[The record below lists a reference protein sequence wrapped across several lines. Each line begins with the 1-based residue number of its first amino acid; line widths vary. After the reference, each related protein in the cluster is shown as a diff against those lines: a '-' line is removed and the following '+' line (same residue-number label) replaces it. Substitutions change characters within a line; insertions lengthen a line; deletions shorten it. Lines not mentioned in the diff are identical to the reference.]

1 MPHDCMGCA
10 IAAKELTP
18 IGGIIAETPNF
29 ILAQDP
35 EVPIKNF
42 LIINAKRHVR
52 SIAQMSPE
60 ENTELFGLC
69 YRARKAL
76 LSWGDI
82 IDCKLIQEERSGHF
96 HLWILPWYAW
106 MGGGFDNS
114 LTCVRAVMQRA
125 RETRM
130 TKEYLDEIIAAAEK
144 LRGMLTE

>member
-18 IGGIIAETPNF
+18 IGGIITETPNF
-29 ILAQDP
+29 ILVQDP

-42 LIINAKRHVR
+42 LIINSKRHLQ
-52 SIAQMSPE
+52 SIAQLSPE
-60 ENTELFGLC
+60 ENAELFELC

-106 MGGGFDNS
+106 MDGEFDNS

-125 RETRM
+125 HETRM
-130 TKEYLDEIIAAAEK
+130 TKGYLDEIIAAAEE
-144 LRGMLTE
+144 LRGMLAN